1 MHRGYNRLY
10 ALGKYSPVQASSALE
25 QLCTYIQHAITA
37 ALAQG
42 QPSTP
47 STSTQAPHTPPSQP
61 PTPAATAQQQ
71 QEQATAQLV
80 LPETP
85 SQTPPP
91 PIQAVISPIMD
102 FILAA
107 ATSAS
112 QGMQASAVLR
122 LLKLAQALV
131 DAMQQQRCKAGAG
144 QVEML
149 MGSDSA
155 VGKLRY
161 SINMLDVMHTCTPQ
175 AVAFC
180 QHDVK
185 LAVNCH
191 KLDCIPACPCLC

>member
-1 MHRGYNRLY
+1 MG
-10 ALGKYSPVQASSALE
+10 
-25 QLCTYIQHAITA
+25 
-37 ALAQG
+37 
-42 QPSTP
+42 
-47 STSTQAPHTPPSQP
+47 
-61 PTPAATAQQQ
+61 
-71 QEQATAQLV
+71 
-80 LPETP
+80 
-85 SQTPPP
+85 
-91 PIQAVISPIMD
+91 

-161 SINMLDVMHTCTPQ
+161 SINMLDVTHTCTPQ
-175 AVAFC
+175 AVVFC
-180 QHDVK
+180 
-185 LAVNCH
+185 
-191 KLDCIPACPCLC
+191 

>member
-1 MHRGYNRLY
+1 MQAYAGLLGQWIEGMHRGYNRLY
-10 ALGKYSPVQASSALE
+10 VSAKYSPVQASSAVE

-42 QPSTP
+42 QPSPPSP
-47 STSTQAPHTPPSQP
+47 STQTPHTPPSQP
-61 PTPAATAQQQ
+61 PTPADAAQQQ
-71 QEQATAQLV
+71 HEQAPAQLV

-85 SQTPPP
+85 SQQPPP
-91 PIQAVISPIMD
+91 PIQALISPIMG

-161 SINMLDVMHTCTPQ
+161 SINMLDVTHTCTPQ
-175 AVAFC
+175 AVVFC
-180 QHDVK
+180 
-185 LAVNCH
+185 
-191 KLDCIPACPCLC
+191 